1 MRRPSATHQLSY
13 PKRVSKQ
20 LVFVGILTGIAIG
33 SLGSLVYV
41 IGWGSGMTE
50 VRSSDS
56 NTAHQKPTSTP
67 NQKGQNELAPDLQKL
82 SVADSVLEIVAEFD
96 RLSNEQIAELVQQAT
111 HLEPHS
117 ISTSIQTLLLG
128 ELSRRDPEQ
137 ALEQVWNFS
146 RIQWNELI
154 AVVFSEWAL
163 HDVEESFVVSMEL
176 RAPLRETAV
185 RSLLNTQT
193 QISNDRWLTLA
204 DKQDYHESMITLLR
218 EREALAL
225 LDTPLDAFQQVIQDD
240 VDDQQQSDLIQ
251 KIARVMIQQNGY
263 ESFDILFEY
272 SAWGFRDLLIEEVET
287 QPAAVFAAVRSLT
300 PETRDRF
307 IYPLMDSWIPMD
319 PNAAYEAFSSLEE
332 FNEGLYYLHIF
343 RVWAEV
349 DPEGLLS
356 RVESF
361 PRIERESAARS
372 GILELAETSPE
383 EAAKR
388 TIDYESVIGVS
399 VLNLQESLIRQ
410 WAASDPN
417 AAMNWIAENTSEDTW
432 DQAWLFWNG
441 LRHFAKSDPE
451 AALDLALSQ
460 PPESVYV
467 ERGFAEQVVSD
478 VVDAGELE
486 LAMAALDR
494 VPESARLYSFTTV
507 GRALALDHRWQ
518 EAIELIDGFSD
529 EDQVQYFDDLT
540 YFAMRDD
547 LVAVLEM
554 VPELAS
560 DKVRA
565 QVAQGMLANQEQF
578 GDILTLDQVNYLRR
592 FVDRSEESNGINSN

>member
-1 MRRPSATHQLSY
+1 MRRPRATHQLSY

-163 HDVEESFVVSMEL
+163 HDVEESFVASMEL

-185 RSLLNTQT
+185 RSLLNTQS
-193 QISNDRWLTLA
+193 QVSNDRWLTLA
-204 DKQDYHESMITLLR
+204 EKQDYHESMLTLLR
-218 EREALAL
+218 EPEALAL
-225 LDTPLDAFQQVIQDD
+225 LHTPLDAFQQVIQDD

-287 QPAAVFAAVRSLT
+287 EPAAVFAAVRSLT

-332 FNEGLYYLHIF
+332 FNERLYPLHIF
-343 RVWAEV
+343 RRWAEV
-349 DPEGLLS
+349 DPEGLLA

-361 PRIERESAARS
+361 PRVERESAARS
-372 GILELAETSPE
+372 GILELAKTSPE

-388 TIDYESVIGVS
+388 TIDYESVVGVS

-410 WAASDPN
+410 WAVSDPN
-417 AAMNWIAENTSEDTW
+417 AAINWITKNTSENTW
-432 DQAWLFWNG
+432 HQAWLFWNG

-494 VPESARLYSFTTV
+494 VPENARLYSFTTV
-507 GRALALDHRWQ
+507 GRALALENRWP
-518 EAIELIDGFSD
+518 EAIELIKGFSE
-529 EDQVQYFDDLT
+529 EDQVEYFDDLT
-540 YFAMRDD
+540 YFAMKDD
-547 LVAVLEM
+547 LFEVLEL
-554 VPELAS
+554 VPKLPSE
-560 DKVRA
+560 KVRS
-565 QVAQGMLANQEQF
+565 QVAQAMIRHQERY
-578 GDILTLDQVNYLRR
+578 GDVLTADQVSFLRQ
-592 FVDRSEESNGINSN
+592 FVDQNEESNE

>member
-1 MRRPSATHQLSY
+1 MRRPRAIQQLSY
-13 PKRVSKQ
+13 PKWVSKQ
-20 LVFVGILTGIAIG
+20 LVFGGILTGIAIG

-50 VRSSDS
+50 VRSYES

-111 HLEPHS
+111 HLKPHS
-117 ISTSIQTLLLG
+117 ISTSIQSLLLG

-163 HDVEESFVVSMEL
+163 HDVEESFVASMEL

-185 RSLLNTQT
+185 RSLLNTQS
-193 QISNDRWLTLA
+193 QVSNDRWLTIA
-204 DKQDYHESMITLLR
+204 EKQDYHESMLTLLR

-225 LDTPLDAFQQVIQDD
+225 LHTPLDAFQQVIQDD

-263 ESFDILFEY
+263 ESFEILFEY

-287 QPAAVFAAVRSLT
+287 EPAAVFAAVQSLT

-307 IYPLMDSWIPMD
+307 IYPLMDSWVPMN

-349 DPEGLLS
+349 DPEGLLA